1 MQKLMR
7 KRNVFMISDGTGITV
22 ESLGNSLLSQFESIG
37 FEKSLHPF
45 IDNLEKATKICSK
58 INHCAKNSDERPLV
72 FITLVDPSIAA
83 LIKKTQAFILD
94 LFNTFLPPLETE
106 LALRATDTVGR
117 AHAVANVKIYE
128 QRIEAINYAILFD
141 DGMKTQGY
149 EKADIILIGVSRC
162 GKTPSCL
169 YMALQFGILAANYPI
184 TEEDLHNTYLP
195 NAIKPYKAKL
205 FGLTIDPKRLQQIR
219 SERRPNSRYAEAQQ
233 CQYEILSVENIYK
246 NEQIPYLNS
255 THYSIEEITAKIMS
269 HAGLVKR
276 I

>member
-1 MQKLMR
+1 
-7 KRNVFMISDGTGITV
+7 MISDGTGITV
-22 ESLGNSLLSQFESIG
+22 ESLGNSLLTQFESIE

-45 IDNLEKATKICSK
+45 IDTLEKATQLCNQ
-58 INHCAKNSDERPLV
+58 INQYAKNTNERPLV
-72 FITLVDPSIAA
+72 FITLVEPHIAA
-83 LIKKTQAFILD
+83 LIKSTQAFVLD
-94 LFNTFLPPLETE
+94 LFNTFLAPLETE
-106 LALRATDTVGR
+106 LSLQATDTVGR
-117 AHAVANVKIYE
+117 AHAVANLQIYE

-184 TEEDLHNTYLP
+184 TEDDLHNTYLP
-195 NAIKPYKAKL
+195 ALIKPYKSKL
-205 FGLTIDPKRLQQIR
+205 FGLTIDPKRLQHIR
-219 SERRPNSRYAEAQQ
+219 SERRPNSRYSEAQQ
-233 CQYEILSVENIYK
+233 CQYEIASVENIYK
-246 NEQIPYLNS
+246 NEHIPYLNS

-269 HAGLVKR
+269 HAGLVRR